1 MFIATLFTRTKIW
14 KQPKCPRKDDR
25 IKKVWFTHT
34 VGYDSAIKRREILPF
49 ATRGMD
55 LEDIILSEISFP
67 GGSAVKNLPA
77 MQETQ
82 EIQIQ
87 SLGREIS

>member
-1 MFIATLFTRTKIW
+1 M
-14 KQPKCPRKDDR
+14 
-25 IKKVWFTHT
+25 WFTHT